1 MALWR
6 WAMSTD
12 AGARN
17 QRPAA
22 RGTRGARRRIIA
34 FFTHG
39 DGGLQ
44 ARGGP
49 LQGFIIA
56 SEDRQWKPAVARIA
70 GDQVIVS
77 SPEVKKPLAIR
88 YAWEDDPPCNLFNAA
103 GLPAS
108 PFRTDDWPS
117 PADAAVQQ
125 PIVHVIPDRHTAG
138 RAPAAE
144 SLPLHIEQ
152 LVDRSVLHEEGGMA
166 AVPVSCTVAA
176 GKGDRVEVRVLDRQ
190 TQRVARDWTAVATGA
205 KEGTFRTSLV
215 GSRLVSN

>member
-1 MALWR
+1 MPATSGPLP
-6 WAMSTD
+6 
-12 AGARN
+12 AGHEV
-17 QRPAA
+17 
-22 RGTRGARRRIIA
+22 RGAEIIA

-88 YAWEDDPPCNLFNAA
+88 YAWEDDPACNLFNGA

-152 LVDRSVLHEEGGMA
+152 PVDRSVLQRNEGGMA

-205 KEGTFRTSLV
+205 KEGTFRRTSLV